1 MERIGFVG
9 LGTMGA
15 AMAGHLVRSGHPLT
29 VWNRTP
35 GRAADLVAAGAV
47 EAPDPARLAA
57 ASDVVVV
64 CVSDTPDVEAV
75 LFGSDGVAAGAPRGS
90 LVIDCSTIAPA
101 ATRDFATRLA
111 DRGIDLVDAPVSGGS
126 EGAQKATLTIFV
138 GGEPAAVER
147 ARPILDHLGKTI
159 THVGPVGAG
168 QAVKAVNQVILA
180 GTYLGVAEGIVLAL
194 KAGLDVDQVVGA
206 LGGGAAQSWV
216 LANRSGRMIANDY
229 PLGFKVALHLKDLG
243 IGLALADEL
252 GADLPGQPAVRRDRA
267 ERRRVRATPTRT
279 SRRSRGS
286 SRSGPA
292 CPTDRRVSAA
302 GTASSGQGRARRPEQ
317 EQRLAELARVDR
329 PEPLDVVQP
338 LDVDLAR
345 SEPRVGHR
353 GVGVV
358 AIADRDHPSMLALG
372 DEVHGDVGE
381 RHRDHLVERVRLAA
395 PKVVGQLAR
404 DGLDARPRAEAPR
417 PVPRRR

>member
-35 GRAADLVAAGAV
+35 GRAAELVAAGAV

-75 LFGSDGVAAGAPRGS
+75 LLGSDGVAAGGRPGS

-101 ATRDFATRLA
+101 ATRDFAARLA
-111 DRGIDLVDAPVSGGS
+111 GQGIDLVDAPVSGGS

-138 GGEPAAVER
+138 GGDEPAVAR
-147 ARPILDHLGKTI
+147 ARPILEHLGKTI

-194 KAGLDVDQVVGA
+194 KAGLDVEQVVEA

-243 IGLALADEL
+243 IALGLADEL
-252 GADLPGQPAVRRDRA
+252 GADLPVSALCAEIERGLVAAGHADDDISAVARA
-267 ERRRVRATPTRT
+267 L
-279 SRRSRGS
+279 RSR
-286 SRSGPA
+286 
-292 CPTDRRVSAA
+292 A
-302 GTASSGQGRARRPEQ
+302 GLP
-317 EQRLAELARVDR
+317 D
-329 PEPLDVVQP
+329 
-338 LDVDLAR
+338 
-345 SEPRVGHR
+345 
-353 GVGVV
+353 
-358 AIADRDHPSMLALG
+358 
-372 DEVHGDVGE
+372 
-381 RHRDHLVERVRLAA
+381 
-395 PKVVGQLAR
+395 
-404 DGLDARPRAEAPR
+404 
-417 PVPRRR
+417 